1 MSILSKSESNSL
13 ANCVEKCTTLVASAS
28 CSMEEKL
35 STWLYQAFSNCL
47 YMRIV
52 RKQAFPL
59 CSSLVSI
66 ATLSRPKC
74 VGLIIFASNAQIELL
89 RSGRKF
95 SDNEEDNRVSGD
107 RPKIALTSTER

>member
-1 MSILSKSESNSL
+1 MH
-13 ANCVEKCTTLVASAS
+13 
-28 CSMEEKL
+28 
-35 STWLYQAFSNCL
+35 
-47 YMRIV
+47 IV
-52 RKQAFPL
+52 RKQAFPR

-66 ATLSRPKC
+66 ATVFLSIKVIQLRTTRIQMFTLLLKLFVKPALSRPKC